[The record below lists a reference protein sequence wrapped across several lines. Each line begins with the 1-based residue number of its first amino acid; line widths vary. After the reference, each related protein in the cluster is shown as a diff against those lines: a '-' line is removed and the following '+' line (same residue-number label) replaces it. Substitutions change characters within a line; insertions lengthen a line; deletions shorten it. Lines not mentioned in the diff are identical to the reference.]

1 MAGLAMASPLYTEE
15 ITMNKNLHYESN
27 ASLLSSLLNIPAEN
41 LACKN
46 ISEILTA
53 PMTIK
58 GVSTKKADKLYVIK
72 EVIRRIMEE
81 APNNNPVIQ
90 GPEDV
95 SKFFIPKLLHQTKE
109 HFMLALLNTKN
120 RIIASPT
127 ISIGSLSAS
136 VVHPRE
142 ICREAIKYPCAAI
155 ILIHNHPSGDPNP
168 SREDI
173 AVTERLVKAGKI
185 MDIHIIDHVI
195 IAQHNH
201 LSMKEKDLIK

>member
-1 MAGLAMASPLYTEE
+1 
-15 ITMNKNLHYESN
+15 MNKNLHYESN

-53 PMTIK
+53 PLTIK
-58 GVSTKKADKLYVIK
+58 GVGVKKADKLYVIK

-81 APNNNPVIQ
+81 SPNDNPVIH

-95 SKFFIPKLLHQTKE
+95 SNFFMPKLLHETKE
-109 HFMLALLNTKN
+109 HFMIALLNTKN
-120 RIIASPT
+120 RIIAAPT

-142 ICREAIKYPCAAI
+142 IFKEAIKYPCAGI
-155 ILIHNHPSGDPNP
+155 ILVHNHPSGDPKP

-173 AVTERLVKAGKI
+173 AATERLVSAGKI
-185 MDIHIIDHVI
+185 MDIPIIDHVI
-195 IAQHNH
+195 IAQHNY

>member
-58 GVSTKKADKLYVIK
+58 GVGTKKADKLYVIK

-142 ICREAIKYPCAAI
+142 IFREAIKYPCAAI

-185 MDIHIIDHVI
+185 MDIPILDHII
-195 IAQHNH
+195 IAQQNY
-201 LSMKEKDLIK
+201 LSMKEKELIK

>member
-1 MAGLAMASPLYTEE
+1 
-15 ITMNKNLHYESN
+15 MNKNLHYESN

-53 PMTIK
+53 PLTIK
-58 GVSTKKADKLYVIK
+58 GVGVKKADKLYVIK

-81 APNNNPVIQ
+81 SPNDNPVIH

-95 SKFFIPKLLHQTKE
+95 SNFFMPKLLHETKE
-109 HFMLALLNTKN
+109 HFMIALLNTKN
-120 RIIASPT
+120 RIIAAPT

-142 ICREAIKYPCAAI
+142 IFKEAIKYPCAGI
-155 ILIHNHPSGDPNP
+155 ILVHNHPSGDPKP

-173 AVTERLVKAGKI
+173 AATERLVRAGKI
-185 MDIHIIDHVI
+185 MDIPIIDHVI
-195 IAQHNH
+195 IAQHNY

>member
-1 MAGLAMASPLYTEE
+1 
-15 ITMNKNLHYESN
+15 MNKNLHYESN

-53 PMTIK
+53 PLTIK
-58 GVSTKKADKLYVIK
+58 GVGVKKADKLYVIK

-81 APNNNPVIQ
+81 SPNDNPVIH

-95 SKFFIPKLLHQTKE
+95 SNFFMPKLLHETKE
-109 HFMLALLNTKN
+109 HFMIALLNTKN
-120 RIIASPT
+120 RIIAAPT

-142 ICREAIKYPCAAI
+142 IFKEAIKYPCAGI
-155 ILIHNHPSGDPNP
+155 ILVHNHPSGDPKP

-185 MDIHIIDHVI
+185 MDIPIIDHVI

>member
-1 MAGLAMASPLYTEE
+1 
-15 ITMNKNLHYESN
+15 
-27 ASLLSSLLNIPAEN
+27 
-41 LACKN
+41 
-46 ISEILTA
+46 
-53 PMTIK
+53 MTIK
-58 GVSTKKADKLYVIK
+58 GVGTQKADKLYVIK

-142 ICREAIKYPCAAI
+142 IFRETIKYPCAAI

-168 SREDI
+168 SR
-173 AVTERLVKAGKI
+173 
-185 MDIHIIDHVI
+185 
-195 IAQHNH
+195 
-201 LSMKEKDLIK
+201 KELIK

>member
-53 PMTIK
+53 PLTIK
-58 GVSTKKADKLYVIK
+58 GVGTKKADKLYVIK

-81 APNNNPVIQ
+81 APNNTPVIQ
-90 GPEDV
+90 GPEEV

-142 ICREAIKYPCAAI
+142 IFREAIKYPCAAI

-185 MDIHIIDHVI
+185 MDIPILDHII
-195 IAQHNH
+195 IAQQNY
-201 LSMKEKDLIK
+201 LSMKEKELIK

>member
-1 MAGLAMASPLYTEE
+1 MAGLAMASSLYTEE

-58 GVSTKKADKLYVIK
+58 GVGTKKADKLYVIK

-142 ICREAIKYPCAAI
+142 IFREAIKYPCAAI
-155 ILIHNHPSGDPNP
+155 ILIHNHPSGDPKP

-185 MDIHIIDHVI
+185 MDIPILDHII
-195 IAQHNH
+195 IAQQNY
-201 LSMKEKDLIK
+201 LSMKEKELIK

>member
-1 MAGLAMASPLYTEE
+1 
-15 ITMNKNLHYESN
+15 MNKNLHYESN

-53 PMTIK
+53 PLTIK
-58 GVSTKKADKLYVIK
+58 GVGTKKADKLYVIK

-81 APNNNPVIQ
+81 APNNTPVIQ

-142 ICREAIKYPCAAI
+142 IFREAIKYPCAAI

-185 MDIHIIDHVI
+185 MDIPILDHII
-195 IAQHNH
+195 IAQQNY
-201 LSMKEKDLIK
+201 LSMKEKELIK

>member
-1 MAGLAMASPLYTEE
+1 
-15 ITMNKNLHYESN
+15 MNKNLHYESN

-53 PMTIK
+53 PLTIK
-58 GVSTKKADKLYVIK
+58 GVGVKKADKLYVIK

-81 APNNNPVIQ
+81 SPNDNPVIQ

-95 SKFFIPKLLHQTKE
+95 FNVFMPKLLHETKE
-109 HFMLALLNTKN
+109 HFMIAVLNTKN
-120 RIIASPT
+120 RIIAAPT

-142 ICREAIKYPCAAI
+142 IFKEAIKYPCAGI
-155 ILIHNHPSGDPNP
+155 ILVHNHPSGDPKP
-168 SREDI
+168 SRDDI

-185 MDIHIIDHVI
+185 MDIPIIDHVI
-195 IAQHNH
+195 IAQQKY

>member
-1 MAGLAMASPLYTEE
+1 
-15 ITMNKNLHYESN
+15 MNKNLHYESN

-53 PMTIK
+53 PLTIK
-58 GVSTKKADKLYVIK
+58 GVGVKKADKLYVIK

-81 APNNNPVIQ
+81 SPNDNPVIH

-95 SKFFIPKLLHQTKE
+95 SKFFMPKLLHETKE
-109 HFMLALLNTKN
+109 HFMIAVLNTKN
-120 RIIASPT
+120 RIIAAPT

-142 ICREAIKYPCAAI
+142 IFKEAIKYPCAGI
-155 ILIHNHPSGDPNP
+155 ILVHNHPSGDPKP

-185 MDIHIIDHVI
+185 MDIPIIDHVI
-195 IAQHNH
+195 IAQQKY

>member
-53 PMTIK
+53 PLTIK
-58 GVSTKKADKLYVIK
+58 GVGTKKADKLYVIK

-90 GPEDV
+90 GPEEV

-142 ICREAIKYPCAAI
+142 IFREAIKYPCAAI

-185 MDIHIIDHVI
+185 MDIPILDHII
-195 IAQHNH
+195 IAQQNY
-201 LSMKEKDLIK
+201 LSMKEKELIK

>member
-1 MAGLAMASPLYTEE
+1 
-15 ITMNKNLHYESN
+15 MNKNLHYESN

-53 PMTIK
+53 PLTIK
-58 GVSTKKADKLYVIK
+58 GVGVKKADKLYVIK

-81 APNNNPVIQ
+81 SPNDNPVIH

-95 SKFFIPKLLHQTKE
+95 SNFFMPKLLHETKE
-109 HFMLALLNTKN
+109 HFMIALLNTKN
-120 RIIASPT
+120 RIIAAPT
-127 ISIGSLSAS
+127 ISMGSLSAS

-142 ICREAIKYPCAAI
+142 IFREAVKYPCAAI
-155 ILIHNHPSGDPNP
+155 ILVHNHPSGEPTP

-173 AVTERLVKAGKI
+173 AITERLVKAGKI
-185 MDIHIIDHVI
+185 MDIPIIDHVI
-195 IAQHNH
+195 IAQHSF
-201 LSMKEKDLIK
+201 LSLKEKGLMP

>member
-1 MAGLAMASPLYTEE
+1 
-15 ITMNKNLHYESN
+15 MNKNLHYESN

-58 GVSTKKADKLYVIK
+58 GVGTKKADKLYVIK

-142 ICREAIKYPCAAI
+142 IFREAIKYPCAAI

-185 MDIHIIDHVI
+185 MDIPILDHII
-195 IAQHNH
+195 IAQQNY
-201 LSMKEKDLIK
+201 LSMKEKELIK

>member
-1 MAGLAMASPLYTEE
+1 
-15 ITMNKNLHYESN
+15 MNKNLHYESN
-27 ASLLSSLLNIPAEN
+27 ASLLNIPAEN

-53 PMTIK
+53 PLTIK
-58 GVSTKKADKLYVIK
+58 GVGVKKADKLYVIK

-81 APNNNPVIQ
+81 SPNDNPVIH

-95 SKFFIPKLLHQTKE
+95 SNFFMPKLLHETKE
-109 HFMLALLNTKN
+109 HFMIALLNTKN
-120 RIIASPT
+120 RIIAAPT

-142 ICREAIKYPCAAI
+142 IFKEAIKYPCAGI
-155 ILIHNHPSGDPNP
+155 ILVHNHPSGDPKP

-185 MDIHIIDHVI
+185 MDIPIIDHVI